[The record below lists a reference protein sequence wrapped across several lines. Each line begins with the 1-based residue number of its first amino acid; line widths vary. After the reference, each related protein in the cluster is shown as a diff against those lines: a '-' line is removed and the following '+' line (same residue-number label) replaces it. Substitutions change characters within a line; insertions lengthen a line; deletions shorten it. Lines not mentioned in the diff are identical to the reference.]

1 MAELADALDS
11 GSSSLKRV
19 WVQIPSS
26 APKTGRF
33 YCRPVFLCFYCGEIL
48 RTDHRSRLRGI
59 FEKSADERTPVCGIF
74 CSVFDLLHIILLLSR
89 RKAIKAVQPETQ
101 SASSPK
107 TSRRESEGI
116 ASLAA
121 GSGQKIFF

>member
-1 MAELADALDS
+1 MKFDILLDM
-11 GSSSLKRV
+11 L
-19 WVQIPSS
+19 
-26 APKTGRF
+26 
-33 YCRPVFLCFYCGEIL
+33 
-48 RTDHRSRLRGI
+48 
-59 FEKSADERTPVCGIF
+59 
-74 CSVFDLLHIILLLSR
+74 FDLLSR

>member
-1 MAELADALDS
+1 M
-11 GSSSLKRV
+11 
-19 WVQIPSS
+19 
-26 APKTGRF
+26 
-33 YCRPVFLCFYCGEIL
+33 

-74 CSVFDLLHIILLLSR
+74 CSVFDLLPIILLLSR

-101 SASSPK
+101 PASSPK

>member
-1 MAELADALDS
+1 MKPYHYYQLL
-11 GSSSLKRV
+11 
-19 WVQIPSS
+19 
-26 APKTGRF
+26 PKTGRF

-101 SASSPK
+101 SAFSPK
-107 TSRRESEGI
+107 TSRQESEGI

-121 GSGQKIFF
+121 GSGQKFFFW